1 MIVIIYNHVYRAGL
15 KVSVFNIFLKDGNKA
30 AEKVAELAVKNKTVL
45 KQVLEGVASEYKRV
59 KNASAKCLRE
69 ISRIKP
75 EKLYPSFD
83 FFVDLIDGDDT
94 ILKWNA
100 IEVLSILT
108 EVETE
113 NLLGRQA
120 GKFNRKILN
129 KYISLFFDESMVTAA
144 NTISALGKV
153 ALNKPRLRKK
163 ITEELVK
170 VDTLPYS
177 AECHNILAGKALDAF
192 ANYIDEMKYKKEII
206 QFAEKHLQNRRNA
219 TRIKAGK
226 LLK

>member
-1 MIVIIYNHVYRAGL
+1 LIVIIYNHVYRAGL

-100 IEVLSILT
+100 IEVLSNLT

-113 NLLGRQA
+113 NLLGRGRQVSLT
-120 GKFNRKILN
+120 GRYL
-129 KYISLFFDESMVTAA
+129 IS
-144 NTISALGKV
+144 ISPFSLMKV
-153 ALNKPRLRKK
+153 WLPPRTQYPL
-163 ITEELVK
+163 
-170 VDTLPYS
+170 
-177 AECHNILAGKALDAF
+177 
-192 ANYIDEMKYKKEII
+192 
-206 QFAEKHLQNRRNA
+206 
-219 TRIKAGK
+219 
-226 LLK
+226 